1 MLSSLTNV
9 SRRLGGGLPVLCG
22 PLLSCTL
29 FSLEAP
35 NNLPGPLQGPSRTRY
50 PSRRRCL
57 NSEMQSPSL
66 GSGPG
71 PGAPGASRLA
81 SAEREGARCSGPQF
95 PHRQRERKGAP
106 QGTPVATGPKRRQVW
121 PPPPPQCASRAWPP
135 APTSPSRS
143 RPSPAP
149 RWAPPSPQIRFLSSA
164 FRSPSAPP
172 SQPQRAEPP
181 ATPPRP
187 APPAHRTPR
196 GPRRDPAP
204 MRVAPLPRRP
214 TSAPPHRRRYLPHPA
229 PLPWRVTP
237 WTRPRPQA
245 LRPPLRRGDPR
256 TRRPTAFPSPT
267 SIPSLLLPLRPS
279 PLCCKWSPPQ
289 AGKRAPRPSICC
301 PLRLASLHRPYRPD
315 PFASPQPMS
324 FRKSFSLVFN
334 VKVINRK

>member
-71 PGAPGASRLA
+71 PAAPGASRLA

-187 APPAHRTPR
+187 ARTPDTEGPPS
-196 GPRRDPAP
+196 GPRPNARG
-204 MRVAPLPRRP
+204 P
-214 TSAPPHRRRYLPHPA
+214 TSAPPHFRAAPPASIPAPPRAPSLASHALDQTPPPGAPPAASPRRPAHTAPHRFPFSHLHPFPAPPPA
-229 PLPWRVTP
+229 PLSSVP
-237 WTRPRPQA
+237 
-245 LRPPLRRGDPR
+245 
-256 TRRPTAFPSPT
+256 
-267 SIPSLLLPLRPS
+267 
-279 PLCCKWSPPQ
+279 
-289 AGKRAPRPSICC
+289 
-301 PLRLASLHRPYRPD
+301 
-315 PFASPQPMS
+315 
-324 FRKSFSLVFN
+324 
-334 VKVINRK
+334 